1 MIKLVI
7 FTFEQYTCM
16 QGSYSNK
23 EMRFQYIPVYSRM
36 DRTQFPGHFW
46 CGISH
51 KHIYINTFISAHPH
65 NGHKSQYKQFALYG
79 ICSTES
85 CGTLKFDH
93 ICMSSQSF
101 AIFFANEACSS
112 SFSFADRRYAFD
124 FMILILASCRSAPRV
139 ALTEYQCP

>member
-1 MIKLVI
+1 
-7 FTFEQYTCM
+7 
-16 QGSYSNK
+16 
-23 EMRFQYIPVYSRM
+23 MRFQYITVYSRM

-51 KHIYINTFISAHPH
+51 KHIYIYINTFISAHPH
-65 NGHKSQYKQFALYG
+65 NGHKSQYKQFVLYG

-101 AIFFANEACSS
+101 ANFLCQRGMFLVFLLRRPAVRIRFHDINSVMSFCASACS
-112 SFSFADRRYAFD
+112 DRES
-124 FMILILASCRSAPRV
+124 ASLVMDIMAH
-139 ALTEYQCP
+139 